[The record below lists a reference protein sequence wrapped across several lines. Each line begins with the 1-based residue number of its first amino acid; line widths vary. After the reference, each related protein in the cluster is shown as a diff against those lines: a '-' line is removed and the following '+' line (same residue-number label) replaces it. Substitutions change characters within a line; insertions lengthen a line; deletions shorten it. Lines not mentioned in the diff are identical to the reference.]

1 MPINIGANTV
11 GGIFAA
17 NSFRVPHYQR
27 AYAWVAEPHLRDFLS
42 DLLSHPA
49 GSKRPYYL
57 GTVLLTLSESQPH
70 ARLMQYDIVDGQQR
84 LTTITIFAAS
94 VLKQL
99 AADPT
104 CAETVEE
111 FTHGLLFSRGK
122 QRLFKTVEE
131 DDSFFERFI
140 TGTENASTNDCIT
153 PSQRRLAA
161 AKRYFDR
168 EVRNI
173 PSAQLEVLLDR
184 LFTSTILVYAV
195 DSPIEATQI
204 FEFQNDRGKRLTN
217 LEALKSYL
225 MHGLYLHGGE
235 NTENDLH
242 YVQSQ
247 FARLYRTAEA
257 IEGEILAPG
266 EDQVLGYHCAA
277 YLPHIMLNGEDGWRK
292 PKELIR
298 HILASPNELAEGGPA
313 GFIKSFSAQLAD
325 SYGDTLKILRSRVDA
340 GPIAS
345 LFVLGR
351 TAIFWPLL
359 LKAWRLSQPATPQ
372 DFNRAVQAMERFA
385 SASSLAGVRAD
396 TGESRL
402 RSIAN
407 RFSGD
412 FTGLI
417 SEIQKMR
424 SDWNI
429 PARLATALDDAG
441 FYHGGRT
448 ARYVLWKYENHLRSQ
463 PGSREQLLSWKE
475 LVQNTSTAEQYGL
488 DHIFAQEGDEIVL
501 NAPTRWDPKNVD
513 EIARPFREN
522 FLHRLG
528 NLVLDTRSTGASKGK
543 KPFKERAENYS
554 RSTFVSQKEIVT
566 RFASKSSDGIPD
578 WDEQA
583 IRTRHAVL
591 RSFALTHL

>member
-27 AYAWVAEPHLRDFLS
+27 AYAWTEEPHLRDFLD
-42 DLLSHPA
+42 DLRSHPA
-49 GSKRPYYL
+49 ASKRPYYL
-57 GTVLLTLSESQPH
+57 GTVLLTRSESQPH
-70 ARLMQYDIVDGQQR
+70 ARLTQYDVVDGQQR

-94 VLKQL
+94 VLRRL
-99 AADPT
+99 AADP
-104 CAETVEE
+104 ARNDTVEE
-111 FTHGLLFSRGK
+111 FTDGLLFSRGK

-131 DDSFFERFI
+131 DDPFFERFI
-140 TGTENASTNDCIT
+140 TGAENATANDCIT
-153 PSQRRLAA
+153 PSQKRLAA
-161 AKRYFDR
+161 AKRYFDI
-168 EVRNI
+168 ETGKI
-173 PSAQLEVLLDR
+173 PTAQLEALLDR
-184 LFTSTILVYAV
+184 LFKSTILIYAV
-195 DSPIEATQI
+195 ESTIEATQI

-257 IEGEILAPG
+257 IEGEVLAPS
-266 EDQVLGYHCAA
+266 EDQLLGYHCAA
-277 YLPHIMLNGEDGWRK
+277 YLPHIMLNDEEGWRK

-298 HILASPNELAEGGPA
+298 HILASPAHLGAYGPTD
-313 GFIKSFSAQLAD
+313 FIRRFSDQLAD
-325 SYGDTLKILRSRVDA
+325 SYGDALKVLQARVGAAPVA
-340 GPIAS
+340 G

-351 TAIFWPLL
+351 TAIFWPVL
-359 LKAWRLSQPATPQ
+359 LKAWRLGQPSMPH
-372 DFNRAVQAMERFA
+372 DFDRVARAMERFA
-385 SASSLAGVRAD
+385 SVSSLAGVRAD
-396 TGESRL
+396 TGESKL
-402 RSIAN
+402 RGIAN

-412 FTGLI
+412 FAELI
-417 SEIQKMR
+417 AEIDRMR
-424 SDWNI
+424 TDWNI
-429 PARLATALDDAG
+429 PARLATALDDPD

-475 LVQNTSTAEQYGL
+475 LVQDKSTPEQYGL
-488 DHIFAQEGDEIVL
+488 DHILAQEGDEIVL
-501 NAPTRWDPKNVD
+501 NALTRWNPKSAD
-513 EIARPFREN
+513 EIARPFREI

-528 NLVLDTRSTGASKGK
+528 NLVLDTRSTGASKGTK
-543 KPFKERAENYS
+543 HFRDRADNYS

-566 RFASKSSDGIPD
+566 KFASKLPDGSLD

-583 IRTRHAVL
+583 IRTRHSVM
-591 RSFALTHL
+591 RSFALTQL